1 MTEYTSNQEKVNK
14 PDHIIYTALSDFNN
28 FTPLLGDKVEGWCV
42 DGETCSFKV
51 KGFNI
56 KLEIAS
62 KEQNKYIKL
71 QGVDIPFEFS
81 FWLQIKSLAIDDT
94 RIRIVVHAKL
104 NAMMKVMLGKKLQ
117 KGIDDMV
124 QQIATSFNSI

>member
-28 FTPLLGDKVEGWCV
+28 FTPLLADKVEGWCV
-42 DGETCSFKV
+42 EGETCSFKV
-51 KGFNI
+51 KGLSV
-56 KLEIAS
+56 KLQIAG
-62 KEQNKYIKL
+62 KEQNKLIKL
-71 QGVDIPFEFS
+71 VGVDIPFEFS
-81 FWLQIKSLAIDDT
+81 FWLQIKSIALDDS

-117 KGIDDMV
+117 KGINDMAL
-124 QQIATSFNSI
+124 QIASSFNSI